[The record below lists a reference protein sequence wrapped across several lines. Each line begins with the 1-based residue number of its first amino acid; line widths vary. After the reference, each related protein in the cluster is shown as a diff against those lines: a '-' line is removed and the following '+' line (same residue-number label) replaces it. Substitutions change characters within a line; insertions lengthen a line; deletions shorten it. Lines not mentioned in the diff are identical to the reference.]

1 MQHEHSGCPSESKY
15 TVRPAGAAAATS
27 HSAASRSHSLVS
39 SYTMEKRGFYES
51 LAKIKP
57 GNFKVQTVSARES
70 TSKVTEQALRRPQN
84 KNGPQGKDGEPVDLD
99 DASLPVS
106 DV

>member
-1 MQHEHSGCPSESKY
+1 
-15 TVRPAGAAAATS
+15 
-27 HSAASRSHSLVS
+27 
-39 SYTMEKRGFYES
+39 MEKRGFYES
-51 LAKIKP
+51 LAKIRP

-70 TSKVTEQALRRPQN
+70 ASKVTDLRPQN

>member
-1 MQHEHSGCPSESKY
+1 MQREHSGCPSEPKCA
-15 TVRPAGAAAATS
+15 VRPAGAAATAS

-39 SYTMEKRGFYES
+39 GCAMEKRGVYQS
-51 LAKIKP
+51 LAKVKP
-57 GNFKVQTVSARES
+57 GNFKVQTVSPREPA
-70 TSKVTEQALRRPQN
+70 SKVTEQALLRPQS
-84 KNGPQGKDGEPVDLD
+84 KNGPQGEDGEPVDLD